1 MLTILLIIK
10 IVKMFGL
17 YQLIDKDF
25 LIVLLFIILIIIFI
39 CAYIKQ
45 TKYVISRVK
54 TANNKK

>member
-1 MLTILLIIK
+1 
-10 IVKMFGL
+10 MFGL

-54 TANNKK
+54 TANKKK